1 MILYLY
7 LMNTVYFNLRAEY
20 HEKIRTPPADAIKDC
35 LRVPGTFL
43 FHNKSLRREIG
54 SHFVRL
60 LIGPV

>member
-43 FHNKSLRREIG
+43 FHNKNGLHNAAALME
-54 SHFVRL
+54 VRKFQ
-60 LIGPV
+60 